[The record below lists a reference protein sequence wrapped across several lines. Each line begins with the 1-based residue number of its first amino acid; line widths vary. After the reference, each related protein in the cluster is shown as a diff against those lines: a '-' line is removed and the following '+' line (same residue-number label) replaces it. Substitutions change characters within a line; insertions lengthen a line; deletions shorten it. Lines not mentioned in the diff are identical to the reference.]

1 MIVCLIK
8 RIFRGEKVN
17 TIDTEREVI
26 NMTEKEL
33 LYVED
38 ALGHEQHF
46 QTQCK
51 NTADRLQ
58 DADLKSFSRELE
70 QKHRT
75 IFRSFYDLL

>member
-1 MIVCLIK
+1 
-8 RIFRGEKVN
+8 
-17 TIDTEREVI
+17 
-26 NMTEKEL
+26 MTEKEL

-46 QTQCK
+46 QTQCQ
-51 NTADRLQ
+51 NTAGQLQ

-75 IFRSFYDLL
+75 IFQSFYDLL